1 MRNSDARKLTHISIR
16 RRRGLNQKM
25 TETGTIENSLERRTI
40 FGIVCGAHFINHF
53 QSAMLGVIYPLMMR
67 ELGMGYMAIASL
79 AAVYN
84 TLGNVFQALY
94 GFIVPYVRRGVI
106 LGVGNCI
113 LGISVF
119 ASGFAANYQSFFT
132 TRLLSGIGSSPQH
145 PVGSSMLASHFA
157 GARGRALAFHSTAGQ
172 LGSLAAPLLAALAI
186 TWVGWRGVFWTVG
199 ALATVMG
206 MICFIFRDSL
216 RTGSVS
222 PARSRLTPLGWE
234 AYKACLKNKNI
245 LLVSLVFMAGAAG
258 RGQDINEVYI
268 IPHFVRDFHL
278 DITYGAF
285 LFTFIQIGSLIGPF
299 VWGWVSDRLNRKL
312 VIQASLL
319 VSALS
324 TLWLAWQQEVSP
336 SLFANLVIYGAAVTS
351 RQTLTQALLSDLVG
365 EDLFDAA
372 FSLYYFIG
380 FVSIPFW
387 TVITGGVMTRF
398 GFGPAFSVIS
408 ISYLMAMSLLMLL
421 RMPQRDPR

>member
-1 MRNSDARKLTHISIR
+1 MTTELSSTATQNSSAPTAV
-16 RRRGLNQKM
+16 
-25 TETGTIENSLERRTI
+25 
-40 FGIVCGAHFINHF
+40 FGVVCGTHFVNHF
-53 QSAMLGVIYPLMMR
+53 QSAMLGVIYPLMMK

-84 TLGNVFQALY
+84 TLGSVFQALY
-94 GFIVPYVRRGVI
+94 GFIVPHFRRGVI
-106 LGVGNCI
+106 LGVGNCL
-113 LGISVF
+113 LGLSVIG
-119 ASGFAANYQSFFT
+119 SGFASNFQQFFT
-132 TRLLSGIGSSPQH
+132 TRLVGGLGSSPQH
-145 PVGSSMLASHFA
+145 PVGSSMLASHF
-157 GARGRALAFHSTAGQ
+157 GRARGRALAFHSTAGQ
-172 LGSLAAPLLAALAI
+172 LGSLVAPLLAAVLI
-186 TWVGWRGVFWTVG
+186 TQLGWRGVFWTVG

-206 MICFIFRDSL
+206 MLCFIFRDSL
-216 RTGSVS
+216 RTASS
-222 PARSRLTPLGWE
+222 DDSKSRLVPVGWE

-278 DITYGAF
+278 ALTYGAF
-285 LFTFIQIGSLIGPF
+285 LFTFIQVGSLIGPF
-299 VWGWVSDRLNRKL
+299 VWGWVSDRFNRKL

-324 TLWLAWQQEVSP
+324 TLWLAWQQEVTT
-336 SLFANLVIYGAAVTS
+336 SLFANLVIYGAATTS

-387 TVITGGVMTRF
+387 TVITGGVMTKF

-408 ISYLMAMSLLMLL
+408 TSYFLAMTLLLLL
-421 RMPQRDPR
+421 RLPARERNVTATQV

>member
-1 MRNSDARKLTHISIR
+1 MGVTGSMTNENKL
-16 RRRGLNQKM
+16 G
-25 TETGTIENSLERRTI
+25 RRTI
-40 FGIVCGAHFINHF
+40 FGIVCGAHFVNHF
-53 QSAMLGVIYPLMMR
+53 QSAMLGVIYPLMMK

-84 TLGNVFQALY
+84 SLGSVLQAGY
-94 GFIVPYVRRGVI
+94 GFVVPYVSRGVI
-106 LGVGNCI
+106 LGTGNCV
-113 LGISVF
+113 LGLSVVATGF
-119 ASGFAANYQSFFT
+119 ASSYQHFFT
-132 TRLLSGIGSSPQH
+132 TRLHGGVGSSPQH
-145 PVGSSMLASHFA
+145 PVGSSILASQFGA
-157 GARGRALAFHSTAGQ
+157 ARGRALAFHSTAGQ
-172 LGSLAAPLLAALAI
+172 LGSLVAPLLAALLI
-186 TWVGWRGVFWTVG
+186 TQLGWRGVFWTVG
-199 ALATVMG
+199 IVTTIFG
-206 MICFIFRDSL
+206 MICFVFRDRL
-216 RTGSVS
+216 L
-222 PARSRLTPLGWE
+222 PASSQKTKSRLTPLGWE
-234 AYKACLKNKNI
+234 AYKKCLKNKSV

-285 LFTFIQIGSLIGPF
+285 LFTFIQVGSLCGPF
-299 VWGWVSDRLNRKL
+299 VWGWVSDRVNRKL

-324 TLWLAWQQEVSP
+324 TLWLAWQDTISA
-336 SLFANLVIYGAAVTS
+336 SLFFNLVVYGAATTS

-387 TVITGGVMTRF
+387 TVITGGVMTKF

-408 ISYLMAMSLLMLL
+408 TSYLLAMALLSFL
-421 RMPQRDPR
+421 RSPEKERH